1 MTNTLFLS
9 LLEALLRHLMLFPIR
24 GTSRKKRALIGAYM
38 PFDPEPFG
46 RSNNVFTLCL
56 SAGSGLSCTGIYAA
70 YALSAQPSYQV
81 RTKPK
86 TLTNTIQ
93 RISLLL
99 IMEKGST
106 CARDTAFHSGKACY
120 AADRRSLWLFSS
132 QAPSSMRPRLRPLP
146 QLLHDRRRH
155 AHSAVLRPED
165 TTIPHS
171 EPLLWMRLKSVSSY
185 RFRAGNRD

>member
-9 LLEALLRHLMLFPIR
+9 LLKALLRHLMPLTIW

-38 PFDPEPFG
+38 HFDPEQFG
-46 RSNNVFTLCL
+46 RSNNIFTLCL
-56 SAGSGLSCTGIYAA
+56 SAESGLSCTGIYAV
-70 YALSAQPSYQV
+70 SVQSSYQV

-99 IMEKGST
+99 IMKKGST